1 MIIPNHALNKQT
13 FHCLESVYGNL
24 ANWIRKSGYCMVAFS
39 HLYWHIH
46 SHLCLHQCVAR
57 PAFRAKILQGSTK
70 SINHDDIVQ
79 GHGLVAIHCTEW
91 LQRRASLLY
100 LSHLVTSCLLSSSQK
115 NISKDKVFFSK
126 SLWHW
131 HLLHW
136 KWASLQK
143 FQSCKLCQL
152 SIQGSKSITLNIIHR
167 SGH

>member
-57 PAFRAKILQGSTK
+57 PAFRAKMLPVSTK
-70 SINHDDIVQ
+70 SINHDDIAQ

-100 LSHLVTSCLLSSSQK
+100 LSHLVTSCLLSSSK
-115 NISKDKVFFSK
+115 KTSPRTKFFSPNRFGIGIFFTESELLSK
-126 SLWHW
+126 SFRAANFVSSASKEVNQSLW
-131 HLLHW
+131 
-136 KWASLQK
+136 
-143 FQSCKLCQL
+143 
-152 SIQGSKSITLNIIHR
+152 I
-167 SGH
+167 